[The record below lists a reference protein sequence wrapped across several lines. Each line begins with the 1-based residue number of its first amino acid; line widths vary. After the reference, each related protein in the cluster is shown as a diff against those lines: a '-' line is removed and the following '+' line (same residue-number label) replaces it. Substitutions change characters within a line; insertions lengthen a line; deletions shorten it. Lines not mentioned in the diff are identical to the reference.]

1 MNKELFNTTLA
12 KFGASITDEGLFQ
25 KGNRVIPSVQIKV
38 IKGRIRFENRMTGDL
53 IMSGPI
59 SARTIERF
67 VTKFWYWKII

>member
-1 MNKELFNTTLA
+1 MDKELFNTTLA

-38 IKGRIRFENRMTGDL
+38 IKGRIRFENRMTGNL

-67 VTKFWYWKII
+67 VTKFWYWELI